1 VPFLTLLSDYGSA
14 SHEPALIK
22 GDLWGTHPA
31 LQIVDITHQVN
42 RFDASQAAFLL
53 ADVLRAFPSESVHL
67 VCVNAAATEKAP
79 HRCARVCNQWVIAAD
94 RPFFQLLQDDLGG
107 EEMSIFNL
115 LPPVAPPVHPNFP
128 EREVFVPVARS
139 LLDGLPIEAWGSR
152 TEAPRSGM
160 RPAVRVEGNALFC
173 QVIYVDGFENA
184 VTNLDWDTFENARQ
198 GRNFRIHL
206 RGSRMDIRKV
216 SARYDDVPA
225 GERLALFN
233 HRGLLEIAIAHHAVP
248 GHFGGASSLL
258 GLPVGHSIQIAFE

>member
-1 VPFLTLLSDYGSA
+1 MSFLTLLSDYGPA

-31 LQIVDITHQVN
+31 LQIVDITHEVN
-42 RFDASQAAFLL
+42 RFDSSQAAYLL
-53 ADVLRAFPSESVHL
+53 ADVLRAFPAESVHL

-79 HRCARVCNQWVIAAD
+79 HRCARVLDQWVIAAD

-107 EEMSIFNL
+107 EEMSIFDL
-115 LPPVAPPVHPNFP
+115 LPPDAPPAHPNFP
-128 EREVFVPVARS
+128 EREVFVPVARA
-139 LLDGLPIEAWGSR
+139 LIDGQPVEAWGCR
-152 TEAPRSGM
+152 GEAPRLGM
-160 RPAVRVEGNALFC
+160 RPAVRIEEDALYC
-173 QVIYVDGFENA
+173 QVIHVDGFENA
-184 VTNLDWDTFENARQ
+184 VTNLDRETFENARQ
-198 GRNFRIHL
+198 GRGFRIHL
-206 RGSRMDIRKV
+206 RGSRMDIRRV

-248 GHFGGASSLL
+248 GHFGGVSSLL